1 MPITI
6 DGLEALSPP
15 LGSRVVFASFEDGL
29 RDTSVEREAG
39 TEGAP

>member
-15 LGSRVVFASFEDGL
+15 TGVASRVCHLEDGL

-39 TEGAP
+39 IEGAP